1 MMVAF
6 TVMLVLHDAIACIT
20 YQGKGSPDQGFCNVH
35 EVVQQAT
42 YGLLSVSQLQ
52 GDAPLMDID
61 ADLLSTVEH

>member
-6 TVMLVLHDAIACIT
+6 TVMLVLNDAIACIT
-20 YQGKGSPDQGFCNVH
+20 YQGKGSPDQGLCIVH
-35 EVVQQAT
+35 EVVQHAT

>member
-6 TVMLVLHDAIACIT
+6 TIMRVLNDAIACIT
-20 YQGKGSPDQGFCNVH
+20 YQGKGPPDQELCNVH
-35 EVVQQAT
+35 EVVQPAT
-42 YGLLSVSQLQ
+42 HGLLSVSQLQ